1 MEIITLTVGRM
12 QENCYLV
19 FDNKTKKGIVID
31 PGDDADYIE
40 RIIADH
46 TMIPQA
52 IIATHGHFD
61 HLMAAIE
68 LVLAYKIPFII
79 NCLDKFLVNNLS
91 QSAKHFLG
99 IEAGPPPPVAAC
111 LKDKEK
117 IMIGKY
123 TLTVIY
129 TPGHTPGS
137 ICLYDK
143 SNNIL
148 FTGDT
153 LFADGG
159 IGRTDFSYSDQHK
172 LTASLKKIFRLPG
185 QTCIFPGHG
194 RVSTL
199 EEEKIY
205 HHL

>member
-1 MEIITLTVGRM
+1 MEILTLVVGQM
-12 QENCYLV
+12 QENCYLY
-19 FDNKTKKGIVID
+19 FDQKTRHTLIID

-40 RIIADH
+40 RIISDH
-46 TMIPQA
+46 QLLPQA

-61 HLMAAIE
+61 HLMAATE
-68 LVLAYKIPFII
+68 LVLAYEIPFKI
-79 NCLDKFLVNNLS
+79 NCLESFLVNNLS

-99 IEAGPPPPVAAC
+99 IEAGPPPQIASC

-117 IMIGKY
+117 IILDKY

-143 SNNIL
+143 SNNL
-148 FTGDT
+148 LLTGDT

-159 IGRTDFSYSDQHK
+159 IGRTDFSYSNHEH
-172 LTASLKKIFRLPG
+172 LMSSLKKIFRLPG
-185 QTCIFPGHG
+185 KTQIYPGHG
-194 RVSTL
+194 RPSTL
-199 EEEKIY
+199 NEEKIY
-205 HHL
+205 HHF